1 MGGSGSKQIF
11 TYTVPQPGTGR
22 PGESPAYRCEN
33 CPADLK
39 PLHPFGATTLHDS
52 FRHAASHFGR
62 NQCLGTREV
71 LPNNE
76 LGQYRWKNYQQVWDL
91 TSRMADALESLVP
104 RNEEGQG
111 VLGLYSKNR
120 EEWMICDLAG
130 SMQGLVSV
138 PLYDTLG
145 PDNLVF
151 IVEQTQMRCVALSS
165 TQKASLYKLAKT
177 GRLSSISVLI
187 QFEPVTEE
195 DRKEAEEHS
204 MSIHGYNELI
214 AKFTGTGPKR
224 PPSAEDT
231 YTICYTS
238 GTTGQSK
245 GVVLTHRAMVSTMSA
260 VAMRVRF
267 ADSDIHISYLPLAH
281 IMERIIIN
289 YAFMCGSA
297 VGFFGG
303 NILKVKDDMAVLR
316 PTIFLSVPRLF
327 NRFYDAIN
335 TQFKAATGISR
346 RLLDRGMRVKRE
358 YFDSQGTT
366 NSKLWDTLVFRKVR
380 NSIGGRVRILIT
392 GSAPI
397 SPEVVSFLKIVFSCP
412 MVEGFGQTETC
423 GASLTTEPDDSEPGH
438 TGGPLGCVEIKLVAV
453 PEMRYTEQ
461 DVDDQGRPT
470 PRGELCFRGPA
481 LFNGYYKQPDKTAEA
496 MDSEGWLHTGDIVM
510 RIAHNGAIRV
520 IDRKK
525 NIFKLA
531 QGEYVAVEKVE
542 GCYQESHFINQI
554 FVYGD
559 SLKSYLVAII
569 VPDELY
575 IRKSWCPENGIDANV
590 AFEEICRNEQLKKA
604 MMEDMGAMAKKKGLL
619 GYEKVLR
626 MHLDGKMWTSEDLL
640 TPTQKL
646 KRFDAKEKYAQ
657 VIEAL
662 YREGGD

>member
-1 MGGSGSKQIF
+1 MGGSGSKQII
-11 TYTVPQPGTGR
+11 TYTVPQPGSGR
-22 PGESPAYRCEN
+22 PGESPTYRCEN
-33 CPADLK
+33 CPADLNPPN
-39 PLHPFGATTLHDS
+39 PLGATTLHEV
-52 FRHAASHFGR
+52 FRQASSRFGHK
-62 NQCLGTREV
+62 QCLGTREV

-76 LGQYRWKNYQQVWDL
+76 LGQYQWKNYQQVWDL
-91 TSRMADALESLVP
+91 ASRMADALGSLVV
-104 RNEEGQG
+104 RSEEGLG
-111 VLGLYSKNR
+111 VVGLYSKNR
-120 EEWMICDLAG
+120 EEWMVCDLACG
-130 SMQGLVSV
+130 MQDLTSV

-165 TQKASLYKLAKT
+165 AQKASIYKLSKA
-177 GRLSSISVLI
+177 GRLPTISVLV

-195 DRKEAEEHS
+195 DRKEAEDHS
-204 MSIHGYNELI
+204 ITIYGYNELI
-214 AKFTGTGPKR
+214 AKSAGTDTKR
-224 PPSAEDT
+224 TPSPDSI

-245 GVVLTHRAMVSTMSA
+245 GVVLTHRAMVSCLSA
-260 VAMRVRF
+260 VTSRVRF
-267 ADSDIHISYLPLAH
+267 ADYDIHLSYLPLAH
-281 IMERIIIN
+281 VLERIVVN
-289 YAFMCGSA
+289 YAFMCGCA

-316 PTIFLSVPRLF
+316 PTIFVSVPRLF

-346 RLLDRGMRVKRE
+346 RLLDRGLRVKKD
-358 YFDSQGTT
+358 YYSSQGTT
-366 NSKLWDTLVFRKVR
+366 HSRLWDTLVFRKVR
-380 NSIGGRVRILIT
+380 NSIGGRVRMLIT

-397 SPEVVSFLKIVFSCP
+397 SPEVVNFLKIVFSCP

-423 GASLTTEPDDSEPGH
+423 GATLATDPTDPEPGH
-438 TGGPLGCVEIKLVAV
+438 CGGPIGCVEIKIVAV
-453 PEMRYTEQ
+453 PEMRYTEL

-470 PRGELCFRGPA
+470 PRGELCFRGPT
-481 LFNGYYKQPDKTAEA
+481 LFSGYYKQPEKTAEA
-496 MDSEGWLHTGDIVM
+496 VDSEGWLHTGDIVM
-510 RIAHNGAIRV
+510 RLPHNGAIRI

-542 GCYQESHFINQI
+542 SCYQESHFINQI

-559 SLKSYLVAII
+559 SLKSYLIAVI
-569 VPDELY
+569 VPDELF
-575 IRKSWCPENGIDANV
+575 IRKAWCPENGIDASV
-590 AFEEICRNEQLKKA
+590 GFEEVCRNEKLKKDI
-604 MMEDMGAMAKKKGLL
+604 MEDLNAVAKRKGLL
-619 GYEKVLR
+619 GYEKVMR
-626 MHLDGKMWTSEDLL
+626 IHLDGKMWTPEDLL

-646 KRFDAKEKYAQ
+646 KRFEAREKYAQ